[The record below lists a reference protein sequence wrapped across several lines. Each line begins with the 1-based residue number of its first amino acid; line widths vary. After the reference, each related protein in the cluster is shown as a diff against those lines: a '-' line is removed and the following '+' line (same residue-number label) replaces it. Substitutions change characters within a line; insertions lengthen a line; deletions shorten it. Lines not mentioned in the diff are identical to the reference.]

1 MKSLHD
7 YIAEVTAKDKA
18 VPTKA
23 QSKSKKKSNPYND
36 TNHAMS
42 HDEEKRSGTNNE
54 N

>member
-23 QSKSKKKSNPYND
+23 QPKSKKKSNPYND
-36 TNHAMS
+36 ANHAMS

>member
-23 QSKSKKKSNPYND
+23 QPKPKKKSNPYND

-42 HDEEKRSGTNNE
+42 HDAEKNVGSKK
-54 N
+54 